1 MVTNFL
7 KLCSQGSA
15 NGVAFPLGA
24 SGVNCATGVNCAA
37 GRVYIGYWEDAAASG
52 LSLGLV
58 VALGSKF
65 LGID

>member
-1 MVTNFL
+1 MATNFL

-24 SGVNCATGVNCAA
+24 SGVNCAVGVNCAA
-37 GRVYIGYWEDAAASG
+37 GRVYIGSGEDVVGSG
-52 LSLGLV
+52 LSLGLA